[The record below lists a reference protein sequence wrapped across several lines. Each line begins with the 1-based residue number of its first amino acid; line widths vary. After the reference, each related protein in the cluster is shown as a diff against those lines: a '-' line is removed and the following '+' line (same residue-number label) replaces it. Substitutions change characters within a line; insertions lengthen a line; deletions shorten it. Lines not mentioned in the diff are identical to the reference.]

1 MSQFTPTFIVD
12 LILLKI
18 FLFFLEIMA
27 SHIVTSYGPQAA
39 QANEEPPSESSL
51 DLTLTQHLRDEEFEL
66 QEVHVRF
73 EVKPLELGII
83 VFRQILTPW

>member
-1 MSQFTPTFIVD
+1 MSQFTPTFIFD

-27 SHIVTSYGPQAA
+27 SHIVTSYAPQAA

-51 DLTLTQHLRDEEFEL
+51 DLTLTQHLRDEELEL
-66 QEVHVRF
+66 QEVRVRF

>member
-51 DLTLTQHLRDEEFEL
+51 DLTLMQHLRDKELEL
-66 QEVHVRF
+66 QEVRVRF

-83 VFRQILTPW
+83 VFHQILTPW